1 MADSPRILLFDID
14 GTLVST
20 GGAGAVAWKRAF
32 EELHGIPADIGEFTD
47 AGMTD
52 PDVGAKT
59 FEAVMHRE
67 PTARELAQLI
77 QRRLEHLPEAIAESK
92 GYRVLPGVPER
103 LRQLSHDGHLL
114 GLITGNGDGAAF
126 VKLARGDLMR
136 WFSFGAYATAG
147 VDRAGIVRRA
157 VERGE
162 AMLGCDVPNE
172 DIFVIG
178 DTPLDISAAH
188 AVDCTAIAVATGHYD
203 AAALREAGA
212 DHVLETL
219 EEELPVLESKDD

>member
-1 MADSPRILLFDID
+1 MADSHRILLFDID
-14 GTLVST
+14 GTLVAT
-20 GGAGAVAWKRAF
+20 GGAGAVAWRRAF
-32 EELHGIPADIGEFTD
+32 EDLHGIPADIGQFTD

-59 FEAVMHRE
+59 FEAVLGRKPSPH
-67 PTARELAQLI
+67 ELAQLV
-77 QRRLEHLPEAIAESK
+77 QRRLEHLPEAVAESE

-103 LRQLSHDGHLL
+103 LRQLSREGHLL

-126 VKLARGDLMR
+126 TKLARGDLVR

-147 VDRAGIVRRA
+147 LERAGIVRQA
-157 VERGE
+157 VARGE
-162 AMLGCDVPNE
+162 AFLGENVPNTA
-172 DIFVIG
+172 IYVIG
-178 DTPLDISAAH
+178 DTPLDIEAAH
-188 AVDCTAIAVATGHYD
+188 AAGCTAIAVATGKYD

-219 EEELPVLESKDD
+219 EEELPLA